1 MKCLYTYDE
10 KEKEFQRLLKLAM
23 FYDGVV
29 NKLEI
34 DYDKLDYDGEND
46 INKLHLNL
54 NPLKESE
61 GSSIR
66 SFTPTKSP

>member
-1 MKCLYTYDE
+1 MKCLYAYDE

-61 GSSIR
+61 GSSIN